1 MFNLFR
7 SRDKLVRITLGA
19 ILTVVAVSMC
29 LYLIPGAGTSLG
41 SAGDDPVLAEVGGE
55 KLTASEAQHDFQLTT
70 QIAQIPPELQASYFP
85 QYVESRAMRMA
96 AQYQA
101 ERMGLTVTDDE
112 IVTGIQ
118 STDPQFFP
126 NGQFLKAQFDQFLAE
141 RGSTEQ
147 QAWDEMKTTLLVRKL
162 QDANLES
169 IVVTP
174 KEVEDEFK
182 RKYEKAKIQYI
193 AFPPAKF
200 MDQVKPT
207 DQELQNTFTLNRA
220 TYTIP
225 QKSSFQ
231 VVVLDQEK
239 VESTIQLTDQQ
250 LRREYAENLDHFRTP
265 ERVHVRHILISTEGK
280 SDAEKKALKSKAE
293 DVLKQVNNGGDWVAL
308 AQKYS
313 DDKGNADKGGDL
325 NWVVKG
331 QMVPEFEAAAFA
343 LKPKETSGIVTTQ
356 FGYHIIQ
363 VLEKDPAK
371 VKPFE
376 EVKDGL
382 AADLRKQQVAT
393 KMQMLGDEIH
403 DALEKNPGA
412 AEEVAKQYGAE
423 VISVTDAKPGQPIPT
438 LGSSPEV
445 DGALASMQPNNVSQ
459 LLVLPANRLAVA
471 ILKSRIPGRL
481 AEFNEVAD
489 QVRQAA
495 ITAKAQQVAESKA
508 KEAAQRLR
516 AGEDI
521 EKVAKSY
528 KLDVATTNY
537 FGRDDGN
544 VQGLGPAVYVT
555 DAFTQPDGSILG
567 PTMIDNRN
575 VVAKVTGKIEP
586 DPSALG
592 NERAALVQQIKARK
606 AQAREPLFMDS
617 IYTQLERQGKAK
629 MNRDAIVRATAT
641 YQQK

>member
-41 SAGDDPVLAEVGGE
+41 SAGEDPVLAEVGGE
-55 KLTASEAQHDFQLTT
+55 KLTASQAEHDFQLTT
-70 QIAQIPPELQASYFP
+70 AAAQIPPELMASYFP

-96 AQYQA
+96 ARYQA

-112 IVTGIQ
+112 ILTGIR

-141 RGSTEQ
+141 RGVTEQ
-147 QAWDEMKTTLLVRKL
+147 QAWDEMKTTMLVRKL
-162 QDANLES
+162 ENAVVEG

-182 RKYEKAKIQYI
+182 HKYEKAKIQYI
-193 AFPPAKF
+193 AFPRAKF

-207 DQELQNTFTLNRA
+207 DQELQNTFTLNRS
-220 TYTIP
+220 TYVIP

-239 VESTIQLTDQQ
+239 VESTIQFTDQD
-250 LRREYAENLDHFRTP
+250 LRRAYAEALDNFRMP
-265 ERVHVRHILISTEGK
+265 ERIHVRHILISTEGK
-280 SDAEKKALKSKAE
+280 SDAEKKTLRAKAE
-293 DVLKQVNNGGDWVAL
+293 DVLKQAKNGGDWVAL
-308 AQKYS
+308 AKKYS
-313 DDKGNADKGGDL
+313 DDKGNAEQGGDL
-325 NWVVKG
+325 NWIVRG
-331 QMVPEFEAAAFA
+331 QMVPEFDAAAFA
-343 LKPKETSGIVTTQ
+343 LKPKEISGIVTSQ

-363 VLEKDPAK
+363 VLDKEPAK

-382 AADLRKQQVAT
+382 AADLRKQQVAQ
-393 KMQMLGDEIH
+393 KMQMLGDQIH

-438 LGSSPEV
+438 LGNSPEV
-445 DGALASMQPNNVSQ
+445 EGALASMQPNNVSQ

-471 ILKSRIPGRL
+471 ILKSRTPARQS
-481 AEFNEVAD
+481 EFNEVAD

-495 ITAKAQQVAESKA
+495 ITAKAQQIAESKA

-521 EKVAKSY
+521 EKIAKSY

-537 FGRDDGN
+537 FGRDDNN
-544 VQGLGPAVYVT
+544 VEGLGPAVYVP

-567 PTMIDNRN
+567 PTMIQNRD
-575 VVAKVTGKIEP
+575 VVAKIVGKIEP

-592 NERAALVQQIKARK
+592 NERAALVDKIKSQK
-606 AQAREPLFMDS
+606 AQAREGLFLDS
-617 IYTQLERQGKAK
+617 IFTQLGRQGKAK
-629 MNRDAIVRATAT
+629 VYPDAIARATAT

>member
-1 MFNLFR
+1 
-7 SRDKLVRITLGA
+7 
-19 ILTVVAVSMC
+19 
-29 LYLIPGAGTSLG
+29 
-41 SAGDDPVLAEVGGE
+41 
-55 KLTASEAQHDFQLTT
+55 
-70 QIAQIPPELQASYFP
+70 
-85 QYVESRAMRMA
+85 
-96 AQYQA
+96 
-101 ERMGLTVTDDE
+101 
-112 IVTGIQ
+112 
-118 STDPQFFP
+118 
-126 NGQFLKAQFDQFLAE
+126 
-141 RGSTEQ
+141 
-147 QAWDEMKTTLLVRKL
+147 
-162 QDANLES
+162 
-169 IVVTP
+169 
-174 KEVEDEFK
+174 
-182 RKYEKAKIQYI
+182 
-193 AFPPAKF
+193 
-200 MDQVKPT
+200 
-207 DQELQNTFTLNRA
+207 LNRA
-220 TYTIP
+220 SYMIP

-280 SDAEKKALKSKAE
+280 SDAEKKALRTKAE
-293 DVLKQVNNGGDWVAL
+293 DVLKQVNNGGDFVEL
-308 AQKYS
+308 AKKYS

-412 AEEVAKQYGAE
+412 AEEVARQYGAE
-423 VISVTDAKPGQPIPT
+423 VISVTDAKQGQPIPT

-459 LLVLPANRLAVA
+459 LLVLPANRLAVV
-471 ILKSRIPGRL
+471 ILKSRTPARL
-481 AEFNEVAD
+481 PEFNEVAD

-495 ITAKAQQVAESKA
+495 ITAKAQQIAEGKA

-544 VQGLGPAVYVT
+544 VQGLGPAAYVN

-567 PTMIDNRN
+567 PTMIDNRD
-575 VVAKVTGKIEP
+575 VVAKVIGKIEP

-592 NERAALVQQIKARK
+592 NERAALVEQIKSRK

-617 IYTQLERQGKAK
+617 IFTQLERQGKAK
-629 MNRDAIVRATAT
+629 MNRDAIARATAT
-641 YQQK
+641 FQQK

>member
-29 LYLIPGAGTSLG
+29 LYLIPGSGASLG
-41 SAGDDPVLAEVGGE
+41 SPGDDPVLAEVGGE
-55 KLTASEAQHDFQLTT
+55 KLTTSQAEHDFQITT
-70 QIAQIPPELQASYFP
+70 QAAQIPPELMASYFP

-96 AQYQA
+96 ARYQA

-112 IVTGIQ
+112 VLTGIR
-118 STDPQFFP
+118 SADPQFFP

-141 RGSTEQ
+141 RGSTEE
-147 QAWDEMKTTLLVRKL
+147 QAWDEMKTTMLVRKL
-162 QDANLES
+162 ENAVVEG

-207 DQELQNTFTLNRA
+207 DQELQNTFTRDRSS
-220 TYTIP
+220 YMIP

-250 LRREYAENLDHFRTP
+250 LRKAYAEFLDNFRTP
-265 ERVHVRHILISTEGK
+265 ERIHVRHILISTEGK
-280 SDAEKKALKSKAE
+280 SDAEKKALRAKAE
-293 DVLKQVNNGGDWVAL
+293 DVLKQVKNGGDWVAL
-308 AQKYS
+308 AKKYS

-325 NWVVKG
+325 NWIVKG

-343 LKPKETSGIVTTQ
+343 LKPNEVSGIVTSQ

-363 VLEKDPAK
+363 VLEKEPAK

-382 AADLRKQQVAT
+382 AADLRKQQVAE
-393 KMQMLGDEIH
+393 KMQMLGDQIH

-438 LGSSPEV
+438 LGNSPEV
-445 DGALASMQPNNVSQ
+445 EGALASMQPNNVSQ

-471 ILKSRIPGRL
+471 ILKSRTPARP

-495 ITAKAQQVAESKA
+495 ITAKAQQVAESTA

-528 KLDVATTNY
+528 KLDVTTTNY
-537 FGRDDGN
+537 FGRDDNN
-544 VQGLGPAVYVT
+544 VEGLGPAVYVT

-567 PTMIDNRN
+567 PTMIQNRD
-575 VVAKVTGKIEP
+575 VVSKVIGKIEP
-586 DPSALG
+586 DSSALD
-592 NERAALVQQIKARK
+592 NERAALVEKLKSQK
-606 AQAREPLFMDS
+606 AQAREPLFLDS
-617 IYTQLERQGKAK
+617 IFTQLERQGKAK
-629 MNRDAIVRATAT
+629 IHPDAIARATAT